1 MLQGGAASQ
10 CIISAMRA
18 YPQVGERRGD
28 LRFAASLACRDVPRP
43 HPIQDVD
50 VGVGD
55 PGTAGDF
62 RRILFD
68 E

>member
-1 MLQGGAASQ
+1 
-10 CIISAMRA
+10 MRA